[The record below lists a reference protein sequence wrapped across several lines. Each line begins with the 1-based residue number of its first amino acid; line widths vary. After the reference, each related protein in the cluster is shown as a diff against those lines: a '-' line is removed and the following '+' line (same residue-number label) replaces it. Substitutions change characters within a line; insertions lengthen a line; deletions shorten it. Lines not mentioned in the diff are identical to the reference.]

1 MKKICIVTA
10 TRSEYGLLKWV
21 IDEIYKSPLFELS
34 LIVTGG
40 HLCVEQGYTIEYI
53 KNDGYPIAEQFDIK
67 PYYNTLLDV
76 NESMAICQSEF
87 GKILDKTNP
96 DILIILGDRIEL
108 LPICFAAL
116 IQNIPIAHIAGGD
129 ITEGAI
135 DNKIRN
141 AVTMLSNYHFPGT
154 IESAE
159 RLKRMLNSDK
169 NIFVTGETN
178 LDNFTR
184 IKKLSRA
191 ELTKELGLDPQ
202 KEWVLCTYHAETTIS
217 LEDNLRRVNNLVELF
232 STHLTNKEVII
243 TKANTDFGGLRINE
257 IFNESQKQY
266 NNIHLFSSLGQI
278 RYISILYQVKFMIGN
293 SSSGIFETP
302 LIKLPVINIGNRQL
316 GRNYTS
322 NIILSNGDLN
332 DLITATKKALSD
344 DFLKSLINLENPY
357 GDGHASEKIVSKI
370 KDILYV

>member
-1 MKKICIVTA
+1 MKKVCIVTA

-21 IDEIYKSPLFELS
+21 IDEIYKSPLFELN

-40 HLCVEQGYTIEYI
+40 HLSKEQGYTIEYI
-53 KNDGYPIAEQFDIK
+53 KNDGYPISAQFDIE
-67 PYYNTLLDV
+67 PYYKTLLDV
-76 NESMAICQSEF
+76 NNSMAICLSEF
-87 GKILDKTNP
+87 GKILHKINP
-96 DILIILGDRIEL
+96 DILIVLGDRIEL
-108 LPICFAAL
+108 LPMCFSAL

-154 IESAE
+154 EESAE

-178 LDNFTR
+178 LDNFVRLKRLT
-184 IKKLSRA
+184 RA
-191 ELTKELGLDPQ
+191 ELAENLKINPQ
-202 KEWVLCTYHAETTIS
+202 KDWVLCTYHAETTIS
-217 LEDNLRRVNNLVELF
+217 LEENLRRVRNLIRLF
-232 STHLTNKEVII
+232 SENLQEKDIII
-243 TKANTDFGGLRINE
+243 TKANTDFGGVNINE
-257 IFNESQKQY
+257 VFEHHQKIY
-266 NNIHLFSSLGQI
+266 SNIHLFSSLGQL
-278 RYISILYQVKFMIGN
+278 RYISILHEILFMIGN

-322 NIILSNGDLN
+322 NIISSTGDLS
-332 DLITATKKALSD
+332 DLVIATNKVLSKE
-344 DFLKSLINLENPY
+344 FRKSLTNLKNPY
-357 GDGHASEKIVSKI
+357 GNGHASEKIVSKI
-370 KDILYV
+370 KDILYA